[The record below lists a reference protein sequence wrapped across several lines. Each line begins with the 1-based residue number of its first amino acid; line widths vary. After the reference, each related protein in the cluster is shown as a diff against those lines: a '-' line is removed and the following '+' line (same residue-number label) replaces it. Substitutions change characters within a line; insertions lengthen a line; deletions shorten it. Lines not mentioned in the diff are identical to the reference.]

1 MIKAGNRYK
10 AFKPQQ
16 KLSKNGRPYLQF
28 DINDSQK
35 NPVTGQ
41 YENGTWYRCIA
52 MTDMQPSDRIKI
64 VSIDGVE
71 VSTNFSQKTQKSYTN
86 YTLMVQAEAADGA
99 PRREDYEEK
108 AMSKSTKSIGGAEQT
123 SFSAAD
129 DSDDLPF

>member
-1 MIKAGNRYK
+1 M
-10 AFKPQQ
+10 
-16 KLSKNGRPYLQF
+16 SKNGRPYLQF

-52 MTDMQPSDRIKI
+52 MTDMQPSERIKI
-64 VSIDGVE
+64 TAIDGVE

-86 YTLMVQAEAADGA
+86 YTLMVQVEAADGA

-108 AMSKSTKSIGGAEQT
+108 AMSKSTKNVGQA
-123 SFSAAD
+123 SFDESN

>member
-35 NPVTGQ
+35 NQVTGQ

-52 MTDMQPSDRIKI
+52 MTDMQPSERIKI
-64 VSIDGVE
+64 TAIDGVD

-86 YTLMVQAEAADGA
+86 YTLMVQVEAADGA
-99 PRREDYEEK
+99 PRRADYEEK
-108 AMSKSTKSIGGAEQT
+108 AMSKSTKNVGQA
-123 SFSAAD
+123 SFDESN

>member
-52 MTDMQPSDRIKI
+52 MTDMQPSERIKI
-64 VSIDGVE
+64 TAIDGVD

-86 YTLMVQAEAADGA
+86 YTLMVQVEAADGA
-99 PRREDYEEK
+99 PRRADDEEE
-108 AMSKSTKSIGGAEQT
+108 AMSKSTKNVGQA
-123 SFSAAD
+123 SFDESN

>member
-52 MTDMQPSDRIKI
+52 MTDMQPTERIKI
-64 VSIDGVE
+64 TSIDGVE

-86 YTLMVQAEAADGA
+86 YTLMVQVEAADGA
-99 PRREDYEEK
+99 PRRADYEEK
-108 AMSKSTKSIGGAEQT
+108 AMSKSTKNVGQA
-123 SFSAAD
+123 SFDESN

>member
-16 KLSKNGRPYLQF
+16 KLSKNGRPYQQF

-35 NPVTGQ
+35 NPATGQ

-52 MTDMQPSDRIKI
+52 MTDMQPSERIKI
-64 VSIDGVE
+64 TAIDGVE

-86 YTLMVQAEAADGA
+86 YTLMVQVEAADGA
-99 PRREDYEEK
+99 PRRADYEEK
-108 AMSKSTKSIGGAEQT
+108 AMSKSTKNVGQA
-123 SFSAAD
+123 SFDESN

>member
-52 MTDMQPSDRIKI
+52 MTDMQPSERIKI
-64 VSIDGVE
+64 TAIDGVD

-86 YTLMVQAEAADGA
+86 YTLMVQVEAADGA
-99 PRREDYEEK
+99 PRRADYEEK
-108 AMSKSTKSIGGAEQT
+108 AMSKSTKNVGQA
-123 SFSAAD
+123 SFDESN

>member
-52 MTDMQPSDRIKI
+52 MTDMQPSERIKI
-64 VSIDGVE
+64 TAIDGVD

-86 YTLMVQAEAADGA
+86 YTLMIQVEAADGA
-99 PRREDYEEK
+99 PRRADYEEK
-108 AMSKSTKSIGGAEQT
+108 AMSKSTKNVGQA
-123 SFSAAD
+123 SFDESN

>member
-52 MTDMQPSDRIKI
+52 MTDMQPSERIKI
-64 VSIDGVE
+64 TAIDGVD

-86 YTLMVQAEAADGA
+86 YTLMVQVEAADGA

-108 AMSKSTKSIGGAEQT
+108 AMSKSTKNVGQA
-123 SFSAAD
+123 SFDESN

>member
-52 MTDMQPSDRIKI
+52 MTDMQPSERIKI
-64 VSIDGVE
+64 TAIDGVE

-86 YTLMVQAEAADGA
+86 YTLMVQVEAADGA
-99 PRREDYEEK
+99 PRRADYEEK
-108 AMSKSTKSIGGAEQT
+108 AMSKSTKNVGQA
-123 SFSAAD
+123 SFDESN

>member
-16 KLSKNGRPYLQF
+16 KLSKNGRQYLQF

-52 MTDMQPSDRIKI
+52 MTDMQPSERIKI
-64 VSIDGVE
+64 TAIDGVE

-86 YTLMVQAEAADGA
+86 YTLMVQVEAADGA
-99 PRREDYEEK
+99 PRRADYEEK
-108 AMSKSTKSIGGAEQT
+108 AMSKSTKNVGQA
-123 SFSAAD
+123 SFDESN